1 MWLFWALS
9 LQSLMTNFC
18 TALNHGI
25 WENSVWGWGN
35 SVCEIFA
42 NYVRFGSLAWSD
54 QILTFAAS
62 CTVLLISTSNQV
74 FRLFSLR
81 FSTREARICQKN
93 GERGKKEN
101 FIFETCC
108 TRCSTSCTARLYST
122 KALQRRWWRKMMKT
136 KKRTSARFAQLTG
149 GKFVEGVLHFF
160 VVSCV
165 VLSFLFVSFS
175 LLVVSLHH

>member
-1 MWLFWALS
+1 VWLFWALS

-35 SVCEIFA
+35 SLCEMFA

-62 CTVLLISTSNQV
+62 CTVLFISTSNQV

-81 FSTREARICQKN
+81 FSTREARIWQKKEK
-93 GERGKKEN
+93 GGKKRIS
-101 FIFETCC
+101 FLKYAVHVAAQAAQ
-108 TRCSTSCTARLYST
+108 RGST
-122 KALQRRWWRKMMKT
+122 ALQHKGTTEKMMKT
-136 KKRTSARFAQLTG
+136 KKRTSARFAQLKG